1 MAEAKGKEEKP
12 YSEGDAYLYET
23 YVTEDGIEVPPPT
36 RVMGP
41 RRLARYREDVANYLR
56 AMGRGERPNPVENMG
71 SLANTH
77 DIDPRVLAVQRRFAA
92 LATQGSIKLNANDE
106 EKLHEPEPLTSTM
119 RALRPEEVKANKP
132 APAAAPAAPP
142 VPAPQPQPEDSLL
155 QDSLHVEADDLTFT
169 SSIPI
174 ISPDTSPKMHQYM
187 VRDEPVVEGED
198 TEIVETEDQTVSS
211 QARPATAP
219 QPTVKPV
226 DGKAQQSRHT
236 ADAQSEADE
245 NRINVAPVPLNL
257 PSPIRAMDA
266 QGLDL
271 SVLDEKSQ
279 QDSASAQAG
288 SEAKE
293 QNDTVAA
300 KSSAQ
305 HAQTGALPAQK
316 AAKNGSA
323 KRKPSA
329 TGTVPKI
336 PARTGSMPK
345 VSDRTGST
353 PKVSEQKDAAPKVVN
368 PWNTVRL
375 QNPMGADSPS
385 QASERTGSTP
395 KVSPRTGSV
404 SRVSSSRTGSVP
416 KVPTRTGSMS
426 KVSDRTGSTPKVS
439 DRTGSTPKVSERT
452 GATPKV
458 NTRTGSVSQ
467 VSSSRTGSVPKVPTR
482 TGSMSKVSDRTG
494 STPKV
499 SERTGA
505 TPKVNARTG
514 SLSQVKKSDSTPAK
528 SPATGST
535 SSVKPSPQNKDAKPV
550 APSKSKPGFDK
561 ALNDGKNLTSD
572 QATELAQRVSAR
584 TEKAMTSSIA
594 KVNAA
599 KSPRRLGNTASM
611 KQVPATNT
619 DETVSKYESIET
631 SENKSLSLLSWIV
644 IIGCIILAILG
655 VYMFISNQR

>member
-142 VPAPQPQPEDSLL
+142 APAPQPQPEDSLL

-174 ISPDTSPKMHQYM
+174 ISPDNSPKMHQYM

-219 QPTVKPV
+219 QPTVKSS
-226 DGKAQQSRHT
+226 DSKAQQSRHT
-236 ADAQSEADE
+236 ADAQNEADE

-385 QASERTGSTP
+385 QASDRTGSTP

-404 SRVSSSRTGSVP
+404 SR
-416 KVPTRTGSMS
+416 
-426 KVSDRTGSTPKVS
+426 
-439 DRTGSTPKVSERT
+439 
-452 GATPKV
+452 
-458 NTRTGSVSQ
+458 

-535 SSVKPSPQNKDAKPV
+535 SAVKPSPQNKDAKPV
-550 APSKSKPGFDK
+550 APSKNKPGFDK

-631 SENKSLSLLSWIV
+631 SENKSLSLLSWVV

>member
-142 VPAPQPQPEDSLL
+142 APAPQPQPEDSLL

-288 SEAKE
+288 SEAKK

-336 PARTGSMPK
+336 PGRTGSMPK

-385 QASERTGSTP
+385 QASDRTGSTP

-404 SRVSSSRTGSVP
+404 SR
-416 KVPTRTGSMS
+416 
-426 KVSDRTGSTPKVS
+426 
-439 DRTGSTPKVSERT
+439 
-452 GATPKV
+452 
-458 NTRTGSVSQ
+458 

>member
-142 VPAPQPQPEDSLL
+142 APAPQPQPEDSLL

-174 ISPDTSPKMHQYM
+174 ISPDNSPKMHQYM

-219 QPTVKPV
+219 QPTVKPS
-226 DGKAQQSRHT
+226 DSKAQKSRHT

-316 AAKNGSA
+316 AVKNGSA

-353 PKVSEQKDAAPKVVN
+353 PKVKASEQKDAAPKVAN

-375 QNPMGADSPS
+375 QNPMSADSPS

-395 KVSPRTGSV
+395 KVSP
-404 SRVSSSRTGSVP
+404 
-416 KVPTRTGSMS
+416 
-426 KVSDRTGSTPKVS
+426 
-439 DRTGSTPKVSERT
+439 
-452 GATPKV
+452 
-458 NTRTGSVSQ
+458 RTGSVSQ

-505 TPKVNARTG
+505 TPKVNTRTG
-514 SLSQVKKSDSTPAK
+514 SVSQVKKSDSTPAK

-535 SSVKPSPQNKDAKPV
+535 SAVKPSPQNKDAKPV
-550 APSKSKPGFDK
+550 APSKNKPGFDK

>member
-211 QARPATAP
+211 HARPATAP
-219 QPTVKPV
+219 QPTVKPS
-226 DGKAQQSRHT
+226 DSKAQQSRHT
-236 ADAQSEADE
+236 ADAQNEADE

-323 KRKPSA
+323 KRQPSA

-385 QASERTGSTP
+385 QASDRTGSTP

-404 SRVSSSRTGSVP
+404 SR
-416 KVPTRTGSMS
+416 
-426 KVSDRTGSTPKVS
+426 
-439 DRTGSTPKVSERT
+439 
-452 GATPKV
+452 
-458 NTRTGSVSQ
+458 

-550 APSKSKPGFDK
+550 APSKNKPGFDK

>member
-174 ISPDTSPKMHQYM
+174 ISPDNSPKMHQYM

-211 QARPATAP
+211 HARPATAP

-345 VSDRTGST
+345 VSNRTGST

-385 QASERTGSTP
+385 QASDRTGSTP

-404 SRVSSSRTGSVP
+404 SR
-416 KVPTRTGSMS
+416 
-426 KVSDRTGSTPKVS
+426 
-439 DRTGSTPKVSERT
+439 
-452 GATPKV
+452 
-458 NTRTGSVSQ
+458 

-535 SSVKPSPQNKDAKPV
+535 SAVKPSPQNKDAKPV
-550 APSKSKPGFDK
+550 APSKNKPGFDK

>member
-142 VPAPQPQPEDSLL
+142 APAPQPQPEDSLL

-174 ISPDTSPKMHQYM
+174 ISPDNSPKMHQYM

-219 QPTVKPV
+219 QPTVKPS
-226 DGKAQQSRHT
+226 DSKAQQSRHT

-385 QASERTGSTP
+385 QASDRTGSTP
-395 KVSPRTGSV
+395 KVSP
-404 SRVSSSRTGSVP
+404 
-416 KVPTRTGSMS
+416 
-426 KVSDRTGSTPKVS
+426 
-439 DRTGSTPKVSERT
+439 
-452 GATPKV
+452 
-458 NTRTGSVSQ
+458 RTGSVSQ

-482 TGSMSKVSDRTG
+482 TGSMAKVSDRTG

-514 SLSQVKKSDSTPAK
+514 SLSQVKKSDSAPAK

-535 SSVKPSPQNKDAKPV
+535 SAVKPSPQSKDAKPV
-550 APSKSKPGFDK
+550 APSKNKPGFDK

-644 IIGCIILAILG
+644 IIGCIVLAILG

>member
-142 VPAPQPQPEDSLL
+142 APAPQPQPEDSLL

-174 ISPDTSPKMHQYM
+174 ISPDNSPKMHQYM

-219 QPTVKPV
+219 QPTVKPS
-226 DGKAQQSRHT
+226 DSKAQQSRHT
-236 ADAQSEADE
+236 ADAQNEADE

-305 HAQTGALPAQK
+305 HAQTGVLPAQK

-385 QASERTGSTP
+385 QASDRTGSTP

-404 SRVSSSRTGSVP
+404 SR
-416 KVPTRTGSMS
+416 
-426 KVSDRTGSTPKVS
+426 
-439 DRTGSTPKVSERT
+439 
-452 GATPKV
+452 
-458 NTRTGSVSQ
+458 

-535 SSVKPSPQNKDAKPV
+535 SAVKPSPQNKDAKPV
-550 APSKSKPGFDK
+550 APSKNKPGFDK

>member
-279 QDSASAQAG
+279 QDSASAKAG

-385 QASERTGSTP
+385 QASDRTGSTP

-404 SRVSSSRTGSVP
+404 SR
-416 KVPTRTGSMS
+416 
-426 KVSDRTGSTPKVS
+426 
-439 DRTGSTPKVSERT
+439 
-452 GATPKV
+452 
-458 NTRTGSVSQ
+458 

-535 SSVKPSPQNKDAKPV
+535 SAVKPSPQNKDAKPV

>member
-211 QARPATAP
+211 QVRPATAP

-236 ADAQSEADE
+236 ADVQSEADE

-279 QDSASAQAG
+279 QDSASAKAG

-385 QASERTGSTP
+385 QASDRTGSTP

-404 SRVSSSRTGSVP
+404 SR
-416 KVPTRTGSMS
+416 
-426 KVSDRTGSTPKVS
+426 
-439 DRTGSTPKVSERT
+439 
-452 GATPKV
+452 
-458 NTRTGSVSQ
+458 

>member
-1 MAEAKGKEEKP
+1 M
-12 YSEGDAYLYET
+12 
-23 YVTEDGIEVPPPT
+23 
-36 RVMGP
+36 
-41 RRLARYREDVANYLR
+41 
-56 AMGRGERPNPVENMG
+56 
-71 SLANTH
+71 
-77 DIDPRVLAVQRRFAA
+77 
-92 LATQGSIKLNANDE
+92 
-106 EKLHEPEPLTSTM
+106 
-119 RALRPEEVKANKP
+119 
-132 APAAAPAAPP
+132 
-142 VPAPQPQPEDSLL
+142 
-155 QDSLHVEADDLTFT
+155 EADDLTFT

-219 QPTVKPV
+219 QPTVKPS
-226 DGKAQQSRHT
+226 DSKAQQSRHT
-236 ADAQSEADE
+236 ADAQNEADE

-288 SEAKE
+288 SASKA
-293 QNDTVAA
+293 QSDAPA

-305 HAQTGALPAQK
+305 RAQTGALPAQK
-316 AAKNGSA
+316 AAKSGSA
-323 KRKPSA
+323 KRQPSA

-385 QASERTGSTP
+385 QVSDRTGSTP

-416 KVPTRTGSMS
+416 KVPNRTGSMS
-426 KVSDRTGSTPKVS
+426 KVS

-535 SSVKPSPQNKDAKPV
+535 SAVKPSPQNKDAKPV
-550 APSKSKPGFDK
+550 APSKNKPGFDK

>member
-219 QPTVKPV
+219 QPTVKPS
-226 DGKAQQSRHT
+226 DSKAQQSRHT

-336 PARTGSMPK
+336 PGRTGSMPK

-385 QASERTGSTP
+385 QASDRTGSTP

-458 NTRTGSVSQ
+458 N
-467 VSSSRTGSVPKVPTR
+467 
-482 TGSMSKVSDRTG
+482 
-494 STPKV
+494 
-499 SERTGA
+499 
-505 TPKVNARTG
+505 ARTG

-535 SSVKPSPQNKDAKPV
+535 SAVKPSPQSKDAKPV
-550 APSKSKPGFDK
+550 APSKNKPGFDK

>member
-219 QPTVKPV
+219 QPTVKPS
-226 DGKAQQSRHT
+226 DSKAQQSRHT

-245 NRINVAPVPLNL
+245 TRINVAPVPLNR

-305 HAQTGALPAQK
+305 HAQTSALPAQK

-385 QASERTGSTP
+385 QASDRTGSTP

-404 SRVSSSRTGSVP
+404 SR
-416 KVPTRTGSMS
+416 
-426 KVSDRTGSTPKVS
+426 
-439 DRTGSTPKVSERT
+439 
-452 GATPKV
+452 
-458 NTRTGSVSQ
+458 

-535 SSVKPSPQNKDAKPV
+535 SAVKPSPQNKDAKPV
-550 APSKSKPGFDK
+550 APSKNKPGFDK

>member
-132 APAAAPAAPP
+132 TPAAAPAAPP

-211 QARPATAP
+211 HARPATAP
-219 QPTVKPV
+219 QPTVKPS
-226 DGKAQQSRHT
+226 DSKAQQSRHT
-236 ADAQSEADE
+236 ADAQNEADE

-385 QASERTGSTP
+385 QASDRTGSTP

-404 SRVSSSRTGSVP
+404 SR
-416 KVPTRTGSMS
+416 
-426 KVSDRTGSTPKVS
+426 
-439 DRTGSTPKVSERT
+439 
-452 GATPKV
+452 
-458 NTRTGSVSQ
+458 

-535 SSVKPSPQNKDAKPV
+535 SSVKPSPQSKDAKPV
-550 APSKSKPGFDK
+550 APSKSKPDFDK

>member
-142 VPAPQPQPEDSLL
+142 APAPQPQPEDSLL

-174 ISPDTSPKMHQYM
+174 ISPDNSPKMHQYM

-219 QPTVKPV
+219 QPTVKSS
-226 DGKAQQSRHT
+226 DSKAQQSRHT

-279 QDSASAQAG
+279 QDSAS

-385 QASERTGSTP
+385 QASDRTGSTP

-404 SRVSSSRTGSVP
+404 SR
-416 KVPTRTGSMS
+416 
-426 KVSDRTGSTPKVS
+426 
-439 DRTGSTPKVSERT
+439 
-452 GATPKV
+452 
-458 NTRTGSVSQ
+458 

-514 SLSQVKKSDSTPAK
+514 SLSQVKKSDSAPAK

-535 SSVKPSPQNKDAKPV
+535 SAVKPSPQSKDAKPV
-550 APSKSKPGFDK
+550 TPSKNKPGFDK

>member
-142 VPAPQPQPEDSLL
+142 TPAPQPQPEDSLL

-219 QPTVKPV
+219 QPTVKSSNA
-226 DGKAQQSRHT
+226 KAQQSRHT

-323 KRKPSA
+323 KRQPSA

-385 QASERTGSTP
+385 QASDRTGSTP

-404 SRVSSSRTGSVP
+404 SR
-416 KVPTRTGSMS
+416 
-426 KVSDRTGSTPKVS
+426 
-439 DRTGSTPKVSERT
+439 
-452 GATPKV
+452 
-458 NTRTGSVSQ
+458 

-535 SSVKPSPQNKDAKPV
+535 SAVKPSPQNKDAKPV
-550 APSKSKPGFDK
+550 APSKNKPGFDK

>member
-142 VPAPQPQPEDSLL
+142 APAPQPQPEDSLL

-174 ISPDTSPKMHQYM
+174 ISPDNSPKMHQYM

-219 QPTVKPV
+219 QPTVKPS
-226 DGKAQQSRHT
+226 DSKAQQSRHT
-236 ADAQSEADE
+236 ADAQNEADE

-305 HAQTGALPAQK
+305 HAQTGVLPAQK

-385 QASERTGSTP
+385 QASDRTGSTP

-404 SRVSSSRTGSVP
+404 SR
-416 KVPTRTGSMS
+416 
-426 KVSDRTGSTPKVS
+426 
-439 DRTGSTPKVSERT
+439 
-452 GATPKV
+452 
-458 NTRTGSVSQ
+458 

-535 SSVKPSPQNKDAKPV
+535 SAVKPSPQNKDAKPV
-550 APSKSKPGFDK
+550 APSKNKPGFDK

-631 SENKSLSLLSWIV
+631 SENKSLSLLSWVV

>member
-142 VPAPQPQPEDSLL
+142 TPAPQPQPEDSLL

-174 ISPDTSPKMHQYM
+174 ISPDNSPKMHQYM

-198 TEIVETEDQTVSS
+198 TEIVEAEDQTVSS

-219 QPTVKPV
+219 QPTVKSS
-226 DGKAQQSRHT
+226 DAKAQQSRHT

-385 QASERTGSTP
+385 QASDRTGSTP

-404 SRVSSSRTGSVP
+404 SR
-416 KVPTRTGSMS
+416 
-426 KVSDRTGSTPKVS
+426 
-439 DRTGSTPKVSERT
+439 
-452 GATPKV
+452 
-458 NTRTGSVSQ
+458 

-535 SSVKPSPQNKDAKPV
+535 SAVKPSPQNKDAKPV
-550 APSKSKPGFDK
+550 APSKNKPGFDK

-594 KVNAA
+594 KINAA

>member
-142 VPAPQPQPEDSLL
+142 APAPQPQPEDSLL

-174 ISPDTSPKMHQYM
+174 ISPDNSPKMHQYM

-219 QPTVKPV
+219 QPTVKPS
-226 DGKAQQSRHT
+226 DSKAQQSRHT
-236 ADAQSEADE
+236 ADVQNEADE

-385 QASERTGSTP
+385 QASDRTGSTP

-404 SRVSSSRTGSVP
+404 SR
-416 KVPTRTGSMS
+416 
-426 KVSDRTGSTPKVS
+426 
-439 DRTGSTPKVSERT
+439 
-452 GATPKV
+452 
-458 NTRTGSVSQ
+458 

-535 SSVKPSPQNKDAKPV
+535 SAVKPSPQNKDAKPV
-550 APSKSKPGFDK
+550 APSKNKPGFDK

>member
-142 VPAPQPQPEDSLL
+142 APAPQPQPEDSLL

-174 ISPDTSPKMHQYM
+174 ISPDNSPKMHQYM

-219 QPTVKPV
+219 QPTVKPS
-226 DGKAQQSRHT
+226 DSKAQQSRHT
-236 ADAQSEADE
+236 ADAQNEADE

-353 PKVSEQKDAAPKVVN
+353 PKVSEQKEAAPKVVN

-385 QASERTGSTP
+385 QASDRTGSTP
-395 KVSPRTGSV
+395 KVSP
-404 SRVSSSRTGSVP
+404 
-416 KVPTRTGSMS
+416 
-426 KVSDRTGSTPKVS
+426 
-439 DRTGSTPKVSERT
+439 
-452 GATPKV
+452 
-458 NTRTGSVSQ
+458 RTGSVSQ

-535 SSVKPSPQNKDAKPV
+535 SAVKPSPQNKDAKPV
-550 APSKSKPGFDK
+550 APSKNKPGFDK

>member
-142 VPAPQPQPEDSLL
+142 APAPQPQPEDSLL

-174 ISPDTSPKMHQYM
+174 ISPDNSPKMHQYM

-219 QPTVKPV
+219 QPTVKPS
-226 DGKAQQSRHT
+226 DSKAQQSRHT
-236 ADAQSEADE
+236 ADAQNEADE

-385 QASERTGSTP
+385 QASDRAGSTP

-439 DRTGSTPKVSERT
+439 ERT

-458 NTRTGSVSQ
+458 NTRTGSV
-467 VSSSRTGSVPKVPTR
+467 
-482 TGSMSKVSDRTG
+482 
-494 STPKV
+494 
-499 SERTGA
+499 
-505 TPKVNARTG
+505 
-514 SLSQVKKSDSTPAK
+514 SQVKKSDSTPAK

-535 SSVKPSPQNKDAKPV
+535 SSVKPPPQNKDAKPV

-655 VYMFISNQR
+655 VYMFISNQRERLA

>member
-142 VPAPQPQPEDSLL
+142 APAPQPQPEDSLL

-174 ISPDTSPKMHQYM
+174 ISPDNSPKMHQYM

-219 QPTVKPV
+219 QPTVKPS
-226 DGKAQQSRHT
+226 DSKAQQSRHT

-353 PKVSEQKDAAPKVVN
+353 PKVKASEQKDAAPKVAN

-375 QNPMGADSPS
+375 QNPMSADSPS

-395 KVSPRTGSV
+395 KVSP
-404 SRVSSSRTGSVP
+404 
-416 KVPTRTGSMS
+416 
-426 KVSDRTGSTPKVS
+426 
-439 DRTGSTPKVSERT
+439 
-452 GATPKV
+452 
-458 NTRTGSVSQ
+458 RTGSVSQ

-482 TGSMSKVSDRTG
+482 TGSMAKVSDRTG

-514 SLSQVKKSDSTPAK
+514 SLSQVKKSDSAPAK
-528 SPATGST
+528 SPTTGST
-535 SSVKPSPQNKDAKPV
+535 SAVKPSPQSKDAKPV
-550 APSKSKPGFDK
+550 APSKNKSGFDK

-594 KVNAA
+594 KGNAA

-644 IIGCIILAILG
+644 IIGCIVLAILG

>member
-142 VPAPQPQPEDSLL
+142 APAPQPQPEDSLL

-174 ISPDTSPKMHQYM
+174 ISPDNSPKMHQYM

-219 QPTVKPV
+219 QPTVKPS
-226 DGKAQQSRHT
+226 DSKAQQSRHT

-316 AAKNGSA
+316 AAKNGSV

-353 PKVSEQKDAAPKVVN
+353 PKVKASEQKDAAPKVAN

-375 QNPMGADSPS
+375 QNPMSADSPS

-395 KVSPRTGSV
+395 KVSP
-404 SRVSSSRTGSVP
+404 
-416 KVPTRTGSMS
+416 
-426 KVSDRTGSTPKVS
+426 
-439 DRTGSTPKVSERT
+439 
-452 GATPKV
+452 
-458 NTRTGSVSQ
+458 RTGSVSQ

-482 TGSMSKVSDRTG
+482 TGSMAKVSDRTG

-514 SLSQVKKSDSTPAK
+514 SLSQVKKSDSAPAK
-528 SPATGST
+528 SPTTGST
-535 SSVKPSPQNKDAKPV
+535 SAVKPSPQSKDAKPV
-550 APSKSKPGFDK
+550 APSKNKSGFDK

-644 IIGCIILAILG
+644 IIGCIVLAILG

>member
-142 VPAPQPQPEDSLL
+142 APAPQPQPEDSLL

-174 ISPDTSPKMHQYM
+174 ISPDNSPKMHQYM

-198 TEIVETEDQTVSS
+198 TEIVETEEQTVSS

-219 QPTVKPV
+219 QPTVKPS
-226 DGKAQQSRHT
+226 DSKAQQSRHT
-236 ADAQSEADE
+236 ADAQNEADE

-385 QASERTGSTP
+385 QASDRTGSTP

-404 SRVSSSRTGSVP
+404 SRVSSSRTGS
-416 KVPTRTGSMS
+416 MS
-426 KVSDRTGSTPKVS
+426 KVS

-505 TPKVNARTG
+505 IPKVNARTG

-535 SSVKPSPQNKDAKPV
+535 SAVKPSPQHKDAKPV
-550 APSKSKPGFDK
+550 APSKNKPGFDK

>member
-142 VPAPQPQPEDSLL
+142 APAPQPQPEDSLL

-174 ISPDTSPKMHQYM
+174 ISPDNSPKMHQYM

-198 TEIVETEDQTVSS
+198 TEIVETEEQTVSS

-219 QPTVKPV
+219 QPTVKPS
-226 DGKAQQSRHT
+226 DSKAQQSRHT

-288 SEAKE
+288 SETKE

-316 AAKNGSA
+316 AANNGSA

-385 QASERTGSTP
+385 QASDRTGSTP

-404 SRVSSSRTGSVP
+404 SRVSSSRTGS
-416 KVPTRTGSMS
+416 MS
-426 KVSDRTGSTPKVS
+426 KVS

-505 TPKVNARTG
+505 IPKVNARTG

-535 SSVKPSPQNKDAKPV
+535 SAVKPSPQHKDAKPV
-550 APSKSKPGFDK
+550 APSKNKPGFDK

>member
-174 ISPDTSPKMHQYM
+174 ISPDNSPKMHQYM

-198 TEIVETEDQTVSS
+198 TEIVETEEQTVSS

-219 QPTVKPV
+219 QPTVKPS
-226 DGKAQQSRHT
+226 DSKAQQSRHT

-439 DRTGSTPKVSERT
+439 
-452 GATPKV
+452 
-458 NTRTGSVSQ
+458 
-467 VSSSRTGSVPKVPTR
+467 
-482 TGSMSKVSDRTG
+482 
-494 STPKV
+494 
-499 SERTGA
+499 ERTGA

-514 SLSQVKKSDSTPAK
+514 SLSQVKKPDSTPAK
-528 SPATGST
+528 SAATGST
-535 SSVKPSPQNKDAKPV
+535 SAVKPSPQSKDAKPV
-550 APSKSKPGFDK
+550 APSKNKPGFDK

>member
-174 ISPDTSPKMHQYM
+174 ISPDNSPKMHQYM

-198 TEIVETEDQTVSS
+198 TEIVETEEQTVSS

-219 QPTVKPV
+219 QPTVKPS
-226 DGKAQQSRHT
+226 DSKAQQSRHT

-279 QDSASAQAG
+279 QDSAS
-288 SEAKE
+288 SETKE
-293 QNDTVAA
+293 QNDTVVT

-353 PKVSEQKDAAPKVVN
+353 PKVSERKDAAPKVVN

-375 QNPMGADSPS
+375 QNPVGADSPS
-385 QASERTGSTP
+385 QASDRTGSTP

-439 DRTGSTPKVSERT
+439 ERT

-458 NTRTGSVSQ
+458 NTRTGSVSR

-528 SPATGST
+528 SAATGST
-535 SSVKPSPQNKDAKPV
+535 SAVKPSPQSKDAKPV
-550 APSKSKPGFDK
+550 APSKNKPGFDK

>member
-198 TEIVETEDQTVSS
+198 TEVVETEDQTVSS

-385 QASERTGSTP
+385 QASDRTGSTP

-404 SRVSSSRTGSVP
+404 SRVSSSRTGS
-416 KVPTRTGSMS
+416 MS
-426 KVSDRTGSTPKVS
+426 KVS

-505 TPKVNARTG
+505 IPKVNARTG

-535 SSVKPSPQNKDAKPV
+535 SAVKPSPQNKDAKPV
-550 APSKSKPGFDK
+550 APSKNKPGFDK

>member
-142 VPAPQPQPEDSLL
+142 APAPQPQPEDSLL

-174 ISPDTSPKMHQYM
+174 ISPDNSPKMHQYM

-219 QPTVKPV
+219 QPTVKSS
-226 DGKAQQSRHT
+226 DSKAQQSRHT

-279 QDSASAQAG
+279 QDSAS

-385 QASERTGSTP
+385 QASDRTGSTP

-426 KVSDRTGSTPKVS
+426 KVS

-514 SLSQVKKSDSTPAK
+514 SLSQVKKSDSTPPK

-535 SSVKPSPQNKDAKPV
+535 SAVKPSPQSKDAKPV
-550 APSKSKPGFDK
+550 APSKNKPGFDK

>member
-142 VPAPQPQPEDSLL
+142 APAPQPQPEDSLL

-174 ISPDTSPKMHQYM
+174 ISPDNSPKMHQYM

-219 QPTVKPV
+219 QPTVKPS
-226 DGKAQQSRHT
+226 DSKAQQSRHT

-305 HAQTGALPAQK
+305 HAQTGVLPAQK

-385 QASERTGSTP
+385 QASDRTGSTP

-439 DRTGSTPKVSERT
+439 
-452 GATPKV
+452 
-458 NTRTGSVSQ
+458 
-467 VSSSRTGSVPKVPTR
+467 
-482 TGSMSKVSDRTG
+482 
-494 STPKV
+494 
-499 SERTGA
+499 ERTGA

-514 SLSQVKKSDSTPAK
+514 SLSHVKKSDSTPAK

-535 SSVKPSPQNKDAKPV
+535 SAVKPSPQNKDAKPV
-550 APSKSKPGFDK
+550 APSKNKPGFDK

>member
-174 ISPDTSPKMHQYM
+174 ISPDNSPKMHQYM

-198 TEIVETEDQTVSS
+198 TEIVETEEQTVSS

-219 QPTVKPV
+219 QPTVKPS
-226 DGKAQQSRHT
+226 DSKAQQSRHT

-288 SEAKE
+288 SETKE

-385 QASERTGSTP
+385 QASDRTGSTP

-404 SRVSSSRTGSVP
+404 SRVSSSRTGS
-416 KVPTRTGSMS
+416 MS
-426 KVSDRTGSTPKVS
+426 KVS

-505 TPKVNARTG
+505 IPKVNARTG

-535 SSVKPSPQNKDAKPV
+535 SAVKPSPQSKDAKPV
-550 APSKSKPGFDK
+550 APSKNKPGFDK

>member
-142 VPAPQPQPEDSLL
+142 TPAPQPQPEDSLL

-174 ISPDTSPKMHQYM
+174 ISPDNSPKMHQYM

-219 QPTVKPV
+219 QPTVKPS
-226 DGKAQQSRHT
+226 DAKAQQSRHT
-236 ADAQSEADE
+236 ADAQNEADE

-305 HAQTGALPAQK
+305 HAQTGVLPAQK

-385 QASERTGSTP
+385 QASDRTGSTP

-404 SRVSSSRTGSVP
+404 SR
-416 KVPTRTGSMS
+416 
-426 KVSDRTGSTPKVS
+426 
-439 DRTGSTPKVSERT
+439 
-452 GATPKV
+452 
-458 NTRTGSVSQ
+458 

-535 SSVKPSPQNKDAKPV
+535 SAVKPSPQNKDAKPV
-550 APSKSKPGFDK
+550 APSKNKPGFDK

>member
-288 SEAKE
+288 SEAKK

-385 QASERTGSTP
+385 QASDRTGSTP

-404 SRVSSSRTGSVP
+404 SR
-416 KVPTRTGSMS
+416 
-426 KVSDRTGSTPKVS
+426 
-439 DRTGSTPKVSERT
+439 
-452 GATPKV
+452 
-458 NTRTGSVSQ
+458 

-535 SSVKPSPQNKDAKPV
+535 SSVKPPPQNKDAKPV

>member
-174 ISPDTSPKMHQYM
+174 ISPDNSPKMHQYM

-385 QASERTGSTP
+385 QASDRTGSTP

-404 SRVSSSRTGSVP
+404 SRVSSSRTGS
-416 KVPTRTGSMS
+416 MS
-426 KVSDRTGSTPKVS
+426 KVS

-584 TEKAMTSSIA
+584 TEKAMTSSIT

>member
-142 VPAPQPQPEDSLL
+142 APAPQPQPEDSLL

-174 ISPDTSPKMHQYM
+174 ISPDNSPKMHQYM

-375 QNPMGADSPS
+375 QNPMSADSPS

-395 KVSPRTGSV
+395 KVSP
-404 SRVSSSRTGSVP
+404 
-416 KVPTRTGSMS
+416 
-426 KVSDRTGSTPKVS
+426 
-439 DRTGSTPKVSERT
+439 
-452 GATPKV
+452 
-458 NTRTGSVSQ
+458 RTGSVSQ

-482 TGSMSKVSDRTG
+482 TGSMAKVSDRTG

-514 SLSQVKKSDSTPAK
+514 SLSQVKKSDSAPAK

-535 SSVKPSPQNKDAKPV
+535 SAVKPSPQSKDAKPV
-550 APSKSKPGFDK
+550 APSKNKPGFDK

-644 IIGCIILAILG
+644 IIGCIVLAILG

>member
-142 VPAPQPQPEDSLL
+142 APAPQPQPEDSLL

-174 ISPDTSPKMHQYM
+174 ISPDNSPKMHQYM

-211 QARPATAP
+211 HARPATAP
-219 QPTVKPV
+219 QPTVKPS
-226 DGKAQQSRHT
+226 DSKAQQSRHT
-236 ADAQSEADE
+236 ADAQNEADE

-385 QASERTGSTP
+385 QASDRAGSTP

-426 KVSDRTGSTPKVS
+426 KVS

-482 TGSMSKVSDRTG
+482 TGSMAKVSDRTG
-494 STPKV
+494 S
-499 SERTGA
+499 

-514 SLSQVKKSDSTPAK
+514 SLSQVKKSDSAPAK

-535 SSVKPSPQNKDAKPV
+535 SAVKPSPQSKDAKPV
-550 APSKSKPGFDK
+550 APSKNKPGFDK

>member
-142 VPAPQPQPEDSLL
+142 APAPQPQPEDSLL

-211 QARPATAP
+211 HARPATAP

-345 VSDRTGST
+345 VSNRTGST

-385 QASERTGSTP
+385 QASDRTGSTP

-404 SRVSSSRTGSVP
+404 SR
-416 KVPTRTGSMS
+416 
-426 KVSDRTGSTPKVS
+426 
-439 DRTGSTPKVSERT
+439 
-452 GATPKV
+452 
-458 NTRTGSVSQ
+458 

-535 SSVKPSPQNKDAKPV
+535 SAVKPSPQNKDAKPV
-550 APSKSKPGFDK
+550 APSKNKPGFDK

>member
-142 VPAPQPQPEDSLL
+142 TPAPQPQPEDSLL

-226 DGKAQQSRHT
+226 DSKAQQSRHT

-323 KRKPSA
+323 KRQPSA

-385 QASERTGSTP
+385 QASDRTGSTP

-404 SRVSSSRTGSVP
+404 SR
-416 KVPTRTGSMS
+416 
-426 KVSDRTGSTPKVS
+426 
-439 DRTGSTPKVSERT
+439 
-452 GATPKV
+452 
-458 NTRTGSVSQ
+458 

>member
-142 VPAPQPQPEDSLL
+142 APAPQPQPEDSLL

-174 ISPDTSPKMHQYM
+174 ISPDNSPKMHQYM

-219 QPTVKPV
+219 QPTVKPS
-226 DGKAQQSRHT
+226 DSKAQQSRHT
-236 ADAQSEADE
+236 ADVQNEADE

-305 HAQTGALPAQK
+305 HAQTGVLPAQK

-385 QASERTGSTP
+385 QASDRAGSTP

-404 SRVSSSRTGSVP
+404 SR
-416 KVPTRTGSMS
+416 
-426 KVSDRTGSTPKVS
+426 
-439 DRTGSTPKVSERT
+439 
-452 GATPKV
+452 
-458 NTRTGSVSQ
+458 

-514 SLSQVKKSDSTPAK
+514 SLSQVKKSDSTPPK

-535 SSVKPSPQNKDAKPV
+535 SAVKPSPQNKDAKPV
-550 APSKSKPGFDK
+550 APSKNKPGFDK

>member
-142 VPAPQPQPEDSLL
+142 APAPQPQPEDSLL

-174 ISPDTSPKMHQYM
+174 ISPDNSPKMHQYM

-198 TEIVETEDQTVSS
+198 TEIVETEEQTVSS

-219 QPTVKPV
+219 QPTVKPS
-226 DGKAQQSRHT
+226 DSKAQQSRHT
-236 ADAQSEADE
+236 ADAQNEADE

-385 QASERTGSTP
+385 QASDRTGSTP

-404 SRVSSSRTGSVP
+404 SR
-416 KVPTRTGSMS
+416 
-426 KVSDRTGSTPKVS
+426 
-439 DRTGSTPKVSERT
+439 
-452 GATPKV
+452 
-458 NTRTGSVSQ
+458 

-535 SSVKPSPQNKDAKPV
+535 SAVKPSPQNKDAKPV
-550 APSKSKPGFDK
+550 APSKNKPGFDK

>member
-142 VPAPQPQPEDSLL
+142 APAPQPQPEDSLL

-174 ISPDTSPKMHQYM
+174 ISPDNSPKMHQYM

-219 QPTVKPV
+219 QPTVKPS
-226 DGKAQQSRHT
+226 DSKAQQSRHT
-236 ADAQSEADE
+236 ADAQNEADE

-305 HAQTGALPAQK
+305 HAQTGAPPVQK

-336 PARTGSMPK
+336 PARTGSMLK

-385 QASERTGSTP
+385 QASDRTGSTP

-404 SRVSSSRTGSVP
+404 SR
-416 KVPTRTGSMS
+416 
-426 KVSDRTGSTPKVS
+426 
-439 DRTGSTPKVSERT
+439 
-452 GATPKV
+452 
-458 NTRTGSVSQ
+458 

-535 SSVKPSPQNKDAKPV
+535 SAVKPSPQNKDAKPV
-550 APSKSKPGFDK
+550 APSKNKPGFDK